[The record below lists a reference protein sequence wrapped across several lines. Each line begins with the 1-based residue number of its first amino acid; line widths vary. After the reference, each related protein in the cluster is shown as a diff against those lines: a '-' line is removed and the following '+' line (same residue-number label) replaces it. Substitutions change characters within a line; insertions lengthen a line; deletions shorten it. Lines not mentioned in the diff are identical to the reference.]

1 MINKGLF
8 SKFKI
13 FYENTFI
20 GNDSSY
26 YKKNESYHFLTQSKI
41 NLSFGSTMIVEGVS
55 NDNICY
61 YIDPNL
67 ENSTFF
73 HGLNHLNSL
82 RISSY
87 EQLEKL
93 VLKKISENIVDNIL
107 NKNEICLKSED
118 VSNRIFEH
126 LQS

>member
-1 MINKGLF
+1 MTLLIIKRMKAIVRL
-8 SKFKI
+8 K
-13 FYENTFI
+13 
-20 GNDSSY
+20 
-26 YKKNESYHFLTQSKI
+26 SKI
-41 NLSFGSTMIVEGVS
+41 NLSFGSTMIVEGVG
-55 NDNICY
+55 NDNVCY
-61 YIDPNL
+61 YLDPNL

-93 VLKKISENIVDNIL
+93 IVKKISENVVDNIL